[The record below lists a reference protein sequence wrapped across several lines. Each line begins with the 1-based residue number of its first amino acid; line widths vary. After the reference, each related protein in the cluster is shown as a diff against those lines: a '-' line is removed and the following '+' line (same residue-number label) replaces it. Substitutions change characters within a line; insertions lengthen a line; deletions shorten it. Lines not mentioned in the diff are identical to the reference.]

1 MNLDDREERSIAC
14 AEFVLGTLADAEREA
29 IVAKLAADHELR
41 ADVGFWQDHL
51 LGLVRKVPPVEP
63 SEQVWDRIEAA
74 LPVAEKL
81 RLLDA
86 MRERSL
92 TIRNSSPTVIRE
104 EPPTTGGSLERPS
117 SRRDEG
123 N

>member
-74 LPVAEKL
+74 LPVAE
-81 RLLDA
+81 A
-86 MRERSL
+86 
-92 TIRNSSPTVIRE
+92 
-104 EPPTTGGSLERPS
+104 RPS
-117 SRRDEG
+117 RVAEARPAPAVDA
-123 N
+123 